1 VEQKHKKKEDQ
12 KLKIKINEKPRKKE
26 KLFPK
31 KLYPVNILRKGFD
44 PL

>member
-1 VEQKHKKKEDQ
+1 VEQKPKKKEDQ
-12 KLKIKINEKPRKKE
+12 KLKIKIKRKPRKKE

-31 KLYPVNILRKGFD
+31 KFYPVNMLCRGFD